1 MSKRIRTLV
10 IVAVAVVALLAAS
23 LGVAFL
29 LPQETEEGDDASTQN
44 DTITVLDRSKD
55 SEGNTASSPV
65 KKVEISEDGRTVTL
79 TTATTSGVP

>member
-29 LPQETEEGDDASTQN
+29 LPQETG
-44 DTITVLDRSKD
+44 
-55 SEGNTASSPV
+55 G
-65 KKVEISEDGRTVTL
+65 G
-79 TTATTSGVP
+79 G

>member
-29 LPQETEEGDDASTQN
+29 LPQETEEGDDASTR
-44 DTITVLDRSKD
+44 TIPLPCWIVPR
-55 SEGNTASSPV
+55 
-65 KKVEISEDGRTVTL
+65 IRR
-79 TTATTSGVP
+79 ATRRPPR